1 LSRKVHCQ
9 VLGEELDGLA
19 FQPYPGE
26 LGKRIYENVSQ
37 QAWQKW
43 LALQTMLINEHRLSP
58 INPEHRKYLEGEMEK
73 YFFGEGAAAPEG
85 YVPPENNGD

>member
-1 LSRKVHCQ
+1 L
-9 VLGEELDGLA
+9 LGEELDGLA

-26 LGKRIYENVSQ
+26 LGKRIYENISQ

-43 LALQTMLINEHRLSP
+43 LELQTMLINENRLSP

-73 YFFGEGAAAPEG
+73 FFFGEGAEMPEG
-85 YVPPENNGD
+85 YVAPEDRGD